1 MLMLTFIRVNVTD
14 GVLPAGLLSTDFPPN
29 VHDIDFCVTNLRE
42 LHDDLDTKC
51 PTGTYTRIQLEY
63 GQLTVVHPV
72 LLRLRPGYLALTG
85 NPITELSPGL
95 FEIDSIMLLGISYM
109 DIHELPQNVTK
120 LSAALKCAIPKFR
133 SFGTGPTNS

>member
-95 FEIDSIMLLGISYM
+95 FEIDSIMLLGISDM